1 MEPGGRPRGCHLVSN
16 YVRAQADHDGRSV
29 RAVACNAAMGRLL
42 SSVHPPRCAPPPSM
56 PREQLRVTR
65 RRRAFRQLRLEAC
78 AVGGD
83 GSSAAE
89 AEAEAAQQQQLFVQL
104 HREAGSKLPQPAGS
118 APFADDPLRQRGV
131 ERVVVGNLL
140 DAMASPPRGKAGG
153 GDGRHAPVRRGP
165 SQPAGGAPRKTKA
178 GREARREHELVA
190 AMARQLRE
198 CIAAR
203 RHLYGHTLRDT
214 RELLESAD
222 RDSKGE

>member
-1 MEPGGRPRGCHLVSN
+1 M
-16 YVRAQADHDGRSV
+16 
-29 RAVACNAAMGRLL
+29 
-42 SSVHPPRCAPPPSM
+42 
-56 PREQLRVTR
+56 
-65 RRRAFRQLRLEAC
+65 
-78 AVGGD
+78 GGD
-83 GSSAAE
+83 GSSA

-131 ERVVVGNLL
+131 ERVVGGNLL
-140 DAMASPPRGKAGG
+140 DAMASPPRGKPGG
-153 GDGRHAPVRRGP
+153 GGGRHAPVRRGP
-165 SQPAGGAPRKTKA
+165 SQPAGGAPRKAK